1 MKSLITWK
9 KVWTILRNNILMFS
23 LEEHSCYPSK
33 KKPALFSGPGTR
45 TKVELWCVATAL
57 VSVDKAW
64 VVIT

>member
-1 MKSLITWK
+1 MLSQQ
-9 KVWTILRNNILMFS
+9 
-23 LEEHSCYPSK
+23 

-57 VSVDKAW
+57 VSADKAW

>member
-1 MKSLITWK
+1 MLSQQ
-9 KVWTILRNNILMFS
+9 
-23 LEEHSCYPSK
+23 